1 MQLLNVETLGYL
13 ASGLIVIS
21 LMMRSFLKLRMV
33 NLFGAGTMA
42 IYGLAIQSYPV
53 AVLNSVIACIDIY
66 YLYEMFSKRDYFT
79 LLEVRKGSR
88 YLKYFLTF
96 YATEIKKF
104 LPDFTYNEA
113 ETQHV
118 FFILRNLVPAG
129 LVITQP
135 REGTNCS
142 SSSTS

>member
-53 AVLNSVIACIDIY
+53 AVLNSVIVCIDIY

-79 LLEVRKGSR
+79 LLEVSQRVEV
-88 YLKYFLTF
+88 LEIFL
-96 YATEIKKF
+96 A
-104 LPDFTYNEA
+104 
-113 ETQHV
+113 
-118 FFILRNLVPAG
+118 ILRH
-129 LVITQP
+129 
-135 REGTNCS
+135 
-142 SSSTS
+142 